1 MVEAA
6 GIEPASEKV
15 RTGASTR
22 LAGSSFYLTG
32 RLLSGKQATGQ
43 PLSFARP
50 SEASRPNYPEF
61 ASPRRIA
68 PGRLSGRRHGLSRE
82 GELIVV
88 SYLFAT

>member
-22 LAGSSFYLTG
+22 LSDSVFYLTD
-32 RLLSGKQATGQ
+32 RPLSGKWTAGQ
-43 PLSFARP
+43 PLIFTRP
-50 SEASRPNYPEF
+50 PGASRPDYPEF

-68 PGRLSGRRHGLSRE
+68 SGRLSGRRHGLSRE

-88 SYLFAT
+88 S